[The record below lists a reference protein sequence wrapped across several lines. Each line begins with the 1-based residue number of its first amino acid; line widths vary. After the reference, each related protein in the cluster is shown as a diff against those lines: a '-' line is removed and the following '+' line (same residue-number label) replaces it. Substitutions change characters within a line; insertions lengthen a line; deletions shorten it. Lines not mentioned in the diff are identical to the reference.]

1 MEQNRMDLPNSTLV
15 LVLGILSLIFCWCYG
30 FVGLILG
37 IIAVALSGSPRRM
50 YRENPENYFEPSYK
64 NLNAGRVCGI
74 IGICISALIIVF
86 VILIVLGIV
95 AAGMSALPY
104 NIQI

>member
-1 MEQNRMDLPNSTLV
+1 M
-15 LVLGILSLIFCWCYG
+15 
-30 FVGLILG
+30 
-37 IIAVALSGSPRRM
+37 ALSGSPRRM

-104 NIQI
+104 NI

>member
-15 LVLGILSLIFCWCYG
+15 LVLGILSLVFCWCYG

-50 YRENPENYFEPSYK
+50 YRECPENYYEPSYK
-64 NLNAGRVCGI
+64 NLNAGRICGI
-74 IGICISALIIVF
+74 IGICISALIIAV
-86 VILIVLGIV
+86 VVLICMGIV
-95 AAGMSALPY
+95 AAGLGALPY
-104 NIQI
+104 TV